1 MALPKKKVSKSKRDM
16 RRAHDHLS
24 VPGISACPQCDEPKQ
39 PHRVCG
45 TCGFYK
51 DREVLDTTV

>member
-1 MALPKKKVSKSKRDM
+1 MAVPKKKVSKSKRDS

-24 VPGISACPQCDEPKQ
+24 APGISVCPQCDEPKQ

-51 DREVLDTTV
+51 DREVLNTTV